1 VRSDNV
7 KTVLFKD
14 FKDELK
20 PALGCTEPIAV
31 ALATARAS
39 EKLNRNF
46 THIELI
52 LSGNIIKNGMGV
64 GIPGTGMIGIDIAA
78 ALGAFGG
85 DSRRGLEV
93 LANVPDSILEK
104 SKEFIKRAT
113 MKIRLYEGDEKLYV
127 KAIIKSNNHL
137 SEVIIKDTH
146 DNVVFERID
155 GEVILDK
162 RNINSNNIEFS
173 STEPEMSVE
182 EIYEFS
188 ISCPLE
194 DLEFLIEGVNLNKAL
209 SDEGLKKN
217 MGLKVGRTMC
227 NNMEKGILGSDL
239 KTYTTMRTAS
249 AVDARMDGSKL
260 PAMSNSGSGDQGI
273 TVFMSIYSAWEKLK
287 LDHEKLLR
295 SLSLGNLIP
304 IHIKRKLGRLS
315 ALCGGTVAGIGSSAA
330 ITYLLGGDLK
340 AIERAINNHI
350 AGVSGLFCDG
360 AKTSCALK
368 VATSVD
374 TAINSSLLAIDNIGV
389 RGFEGII
396 DDDVEKSISN
406 MAKLGS
412 ESMIKTDK
420 MILEI
425 MMNKSCKK

>member
-1 VRSDNV
+1 MIKQYYLRTL
-7 KTVLFKD
+7 KQ
-14 FKDELK
+14 ELK

-31 ALATARAS
+31 ALATAKAS
-39 EKLNRNF
+39 EKLNRDF

-85 DSRRGLEV
+85 NSQNELEV
-93 LANVPDSILEK
+93 LGDISEIILEK
-104 SKEFIKRAT
+104 SKEFLKKDSI
-113 MKIRLYEGDEKLYV
+113 KIRLYEGSEKLYI
-127 KAIIKSNNHL
+127 KAILKNSQHI

-146 DNVVFERID
+146 DNITCLKFDGKILFEKKDTI
-155 GEVILDK
+155 
-162 RNINSNNIEFS
+162 SNIELS
-173 STEPEMSVE
+173 DTEPEMTVK

-188 ISCPLE
+188 MACPIDELN
-194 DLEFLIEGVNLNKAL
+194 FLLEGVKLNKAL
-209 SDEGLKKN
+209 SDEGLEKE
-217 MGLKVGRTMC
+217 MGLKVGKTMHDHM
-227 NNMEKGILGSDL
+227 NKGILSADL
-239 KTYTTMRTAS
+239 KTYTTMRTAA

-273 TVFMSIYSAWEKLK
+273 TAIMSIYSAWEKLN
-287 LDHEKLLR
+287 LSQDKLLR
-295 SLSLGNLIP
+295 ALAIGNLIP
-304 IHIKRKLGRLS
+304 IHVKRKLGRLS
-315 ALCGGTVAGIGSSAA
+315 ALCGGTVAGIGGAAA
-330 ITYLLGGDLK
+330 ITYLLDGDLN
-340 AIERAINNHI
+340 AIIRAINNHI

-374 TAINSSLLAIDNIGV
+374 TAINSSLLAIENIGV

-396 DDDVEKSISN
+396 DDDVEKSINN

-412 ESMIKTDK
+412 ESMIETDK
-420 MILEI
+420 MILDI
-425 MMNKSCKK
+425 MMNKSF

>member
-1 VRSDNV
+1 MLKQYYIRTL
-7 KTVLFKD
+7 KK
-14 FKDELK
+14 ELK
-20 PALGCTEPIAV
+20 PALGCTEPITV

-78 ALGAFGG
+78 VLGAFGG
-85 DSRRGLEV
+85 DSQRGLEV
-93 LANVPDSILEK
+93 LENVPENILEK
-104 SKEFIKRAT
+104 SKEFIKHGSI
-113 MKIRLYEGDEKLYV
+113 KIRLYEGDEKLYV
-127 KAIIKSNNHL
+127 KAIVKSNNHL
-137 SEVIIKDTH
+137 SEVIIKDIH

-155 GEVILDK
+155 GEVIFDN
-162 RNINSNNIEFS
+162 RNVNGNNIES
-173 STEPEMSVE
+173 SSEEPEMSVE

-188 ISCPLE
+188 MTCPLD
-194 DLEFLIEGVNLNKAL
+194 DLEFLLEGVDLNKAL

-217 MGLKVGRTMC
+217 MGLKVGRTMY

-273 TVFMSIYSAWEKLK
+273 TVFMSIYSAWQKLE
-287 LDHEKLLR
+287 LDQEKLLR
-295 SLSLGNLIP
+295 SLALGNLIP

-340 AIERAINNHI
+340 AIEMAINNHI

-374 TAINSSLLAIDNIGV
+374 TAVNSSILAIENIGV

-425 MMNKSCKK
+425 MMNKSCKNQ